1 MRELVGRLE
10 ALDPDA
16 GAALRVVTYFDQL
29 VERRAGLENVVRGAA
44 VLSGRPAVLVDADR
58 GLRIRV
64 EPDGIRRDI
73 ARPLEPEW
81 CQLTVDAVTV
91 CLEHPAPAGPVEAVV
106 LERAVMA
113 ARTVLDRTRS
123 RTKRPQ
129 RRDDELLEVLL
140 DATAPDR
147 DRTRAAQI
155 LGFALDGRVR
165 VVAAVDGRLDVE
177 AVPETAEERTA
188 PPGNAAA
195 RAGVGPAAAPLD
207 LPWTVEQ
214 ARAAA
219 RFTAEGTATDPGPRV
234 VHAEDL
240 GGLLL
245 LAQAV
250 DGHPESIPD
259 LLAIEKAATAAPW
272 SSRRWTSW
280 RGRRACARRPRHCT
294 CTIRRC
300 RTGWARRSDCSAGR
314 CGTCRGSYGSTSRWC
329 CGGSTAAGRLGDQAP
344 RSGQGGVTRSSEGTA
359 AATRESRPWGRQP
372 ALPAAPTAP
381 ATRRWAATAR
391 CTSSCR
397 RSAFSAMAATEP
409 IPAAV
414 TT

>member
-123 RTKRPQ
+123 RTRRPQ
-129 RRDDELLEVLL
+129 RRDNELLEVLL

-155 LGFALDGRVR
+155 LGLPLDGRVR

-272 SSRRWTSW
+272 VLPTLDVVAGSASL
-280 RGRRACARRPRHCT
+280 RAAAAALHVHH
-294 CTIRRC
+294 
-300 RTGWARRSDCSAGR
+300 
-314 CGTCRGSYGSTSRWC
+314 STLQD
-329 CGGSTAAGRLGDQAP
+329 RLGQAERLLGWSLRDVPGVVRLNIALVLRRLYRSRAP
-344 RSGQGGVTRSSEGTA
+344 R
-359 AATRESRPWGRQP
+359 
-372 ALPAAPTAP
+372 
-381 ATRRWAATAR
+381 
-391 CTSSCR
+391 
-397 RSAFSAMAATEP
+397 
-409 IPAAV
+409 
-414 TT
+414 

>member
-44 VLSGRPAVLVDADR
+44 VLSGHPAVLVDADR
-58 GLRIRV
+58 GVRIRV
-64 EPDGIRRDI
+64 EPDGVRRDI
-73 ARPLEPEW
+73 ARPLEPGW
-81 CQLTVDAVTV
+81 CQLAVDAVTV
-91 CLEHPAPAGPVEAVV
+91 CLEHPAPAGAVEAVV

-123 RTKRPQ
+123 RTRRPQ
-129 RRDDELLEVLL
+129 RRDNELLEVLL

-155 LGFALDGRVR
+155 LGLPLDGRVR

-188 PPGNAAA
+188 PPGNTAA
-195 RAGVGPAAAPLD
+195 RAGVGPAVPPLD

-240 GGLLL
+240 GGMLL

-259 LLAIEKAATAAPW
+259 LLSIEKAATAAPW
-272 SSRRWTSW
+272 VLPTLDVVAGSASL
-280 RGRRACARRPRHCT
+280 RAAAAALHVHH
-294 CTIRRC
+294 
-300 RTGWARRSDCSAGR
+300 
-314 CGTCRGSYGSTSRWC
+314 STLQD
-329 CGGSTAAGRLGDQAP
+329 RLGQAERLLGWSLRDVPGVVRLNIALVLRRLYRSRAP
-344 RSGQGGVTRSSEGTA
+344 R
-359 AATRESRPWGRQP
+359 
-372 ALPAAPTAP
+372 
-381 ATRRWAATAR
+381 
-391 CTSSCR
+391 
-397 RSAFSAMAATEP
+397 
-409 IPAAV
+409 
-414 TT
+414 

>member
-58 GLRIRV
+58 ALRIRV
-64 EPDGIRRDI
+64 EPDGVRRDND
-73 ARPLEPEW
+73 RPLDPEW

-123 RTKRPQ
+123 RTRRSP

-155 LGFALDGRVR
+155 LGLSLDGRVR
-165 VVAAVDGRLDVE
+165 VVASVDGRLDVE
-177 AVPETAEERTA
+177 TVPETAGA
-188 PPGNAAA
+188 PAGTTA
-195 RAGVGPAAAPLD
+195 RAGVGPAVAPLD

-245 LAQAV
+245 LARAV
-250 DGHPESIPD
+250 DGHPESVPD
-259 LLAIEKAATAAPW
+259 LLAVEKAAATAPW
-272 SSRRWTSW
+272 VLPTL
-280 RGRRACARRPRHCT
+280 
-294 CTIRRC
+294 
-300 RTGWARRSDCSAGR
+300 DVVAG
-314 CGTCRGSYGSTSRWC
+314 
-329 CGGSTAAGRLGDQAP
+329 AASLR
-344 RSGQGGVTRSSEGTA
+344 A
-359 AATRESRPWGRQP
+359 AATALHVHHSTLQERLGQAERLLGWSLREVSGIVRLNV
-372 ALPAAPTAP
+372 ALML
-381 ATRRWAATAR
+381 RRVHRNRAR
-391 CTSSCR
+391 G
-397 RSAFSAMAATEP
+397 
-409 IPAAV
+409 
-414 TT
+414 